1 MNSAGRETAGIKIKL
16 RVTAPLECFVMA
28 RANGGIKMSELRQLK
43 DRIEESGPNGVETAH
58 VHDDYEPAG
67 KMMIRMLINSGEFI
81 TRRVMDGDGIGS
93 RWKIFK
99 AGQNPY

>member
-1 MNSAGRETAGIKIKL
+1 
-16 RVTAPLECFVMA
+16 
-28 RANGGIKMSELRQLK
+28 MSELQQLK
-43 DRIEESGPNGVETAH
+43 DRIEESGRDGVETAH

-67 KMMIRMLINSGEFI
+67 KMMIRGLINSGEFT

-99 AGQNPY
+99 AGLEPY